1 MSDALFGGEVVGE
14 VGSRL
19 LDHDHRTGRPAAKAI
34 WWIWN
39 PAISPLQSRRLPAKA
54 FVVWVEGVVGTA
66 LSLQSGR
73 HCVRAKS
80 GSWSS
85 RAIED
90 GSAVVP
96 VVAIGL
102 IVVVVVGAGGG
113 RSSNK
118 GRYGDIEGVSGCVA
132 RELVRSRILNL
143 MLILSGELNININ
156 INWETATIHLMAV
169 KLRPTI
175 QKLQQKIKSGFTSYW
190 LGAM

>member
-1 MSDALFGGEVVGE
+1 M
-14 VGSRL
+14 
-19 LDHDHRTGRPAAKAI
+19 
-34 WWIWN
+34 
-39 PAISPLQSRRLPAKA
+39 QSRRLPAKA

-143 MLILSGELNININ
+143 MLILGKGMSGELNIKININ
-156 INWETATIHLMAV
+156 IN
-169 KLRPTI
+169 
-175 QKLQQKIKSGFTSYW
+175 
-190 LGAM
+190 

>member
-1 MSDALFGGEVVGE
+1 M
-14 VGSRL
+14 
-19 LDHDHRTGRPAAKAI
+19 
-34 WWIWN
+34 
-39 PAISPLQSRRLPAKA
+39 QSRRLPAKA
-54 FVVWVEGVVGTA
+54 FVVWVEGVVGTTLL

-80 GSWSS
+80 RSWSS

-156 INWETATIHLMAV
+156 IN
-169 KLRPTI
+169 
-175 QKLQQKIKSGFTSYW
+175 
-190 LGAM
+190 